1 MTARE
6 RGFLLLTSSLGD
18 PDRKPLTVAQFRALT
33 LRVSQR
39 EQSLEDRDI
48 CPDDLIKLGYDRQT
62 AQRIVNLLEGK
73 RALDK
78 YIRRGKQLDCVPLTR
93 AGEDYPIAVRQ
104 RLGLDAPGCLW
115 AKGDLRL
122 LATQMIS
129 LVGSRELRKENQLFA
144 QKAGFEA
151 ARQGITLVSGN
162 AKGADRT
169 AQEACLAAGGK
180 VICVV
185 ADELY
190 KHPVRENVLY
200 LSEDSFDLP
209 FSGPRALSRNRVI
222 HALGYLTLVAQC
234 SMGTGGTWDGTTRN
248 LRYNWSPVFCFN
260 DGSDACIQLQQQ
272 GANLISP
279 EHLSDLS
286 ALQQNVDLPNRLLFE
301 CRGDY

>member
-6 RGFLLLTSSLGD
+6 RGFLLLTSALGD
-18 PDRKPLTVAQFRALT
+18 PDRKPLTVAQFRTLT
-33 LRVSQR
+33 QRVSQR
-39 EQSLEDRDI
+39 DQSLEDRDI
-48 CPDDLIKLGYDRQT
+48 CPDDLVKLGYDRQT

-78 YIRRGKQLDCVPLTR
+78 YIRQGKQLDCVPLTR
-93 AGEDYPIAVRQ
+93 AGENYPIAVRQ

-122 LATQMIS
+122 LATPMIS
-129 LVGSRELRKENQLFA
+129 LVGSRELWEENQLFA
-144 QKAGFEA
+144 QRAGFEA

-190 KHPVRENVLY
+190 KYPIRENVLY

-209 FSGPRALSRNRVI
+209 FSSQRALSRNRVI

-234 SMGTGGTWDGTTRN
+234 SMGTGGTWDGTMKN
-248 LRYNWSPVFCFN
+248 LRNRWSSVFCFD
-260 DGSDACIQLQQQ
+260 DGSDASIQLQQL
-272 GANLISP
+272 GATLINTDQ
-279 EHLSDLS
+279 LSDI
-286 ALQQNVDLPNRLLFE
+286 AMLQQEIKKLI
-301 CRGDY
+301 